1 MSFLGGS
8 ALRCRPF
15 NFVGLTADKWTGS
28 EACPTRRRLLK
39 NVTIFTNH
47 APEEKGDSMRKEN
60 LPGWGAMAVLACFA
74 MLVSS
79 LAGKPLM
86 VVLNAKR
93 NPIETM
99 VVAIIM
105 GVGLRNLRLIP
116 KFLDAGIKAFEKPL
130 IWGVILYG
138 AGLNFSKLAD
148 QAPKI
153 FVTVIATMA
162 IGFFVIYFVGR
173 AFKLPEKLT
182 MLLGVGTTICGG
194 SAIAI
199 TAPLIEAEERDT
211 SYAITTIALWGLLA
225 IIVYPL
231 AAQAVASATDAGF
244 GVFAGTAI
252 HSTPQVV
259 GAGFIYSEA
268 AGRMATAVKLVRNCF
283 MVPLALVVAVWYTRQ
298 RSMDSAKEG
307 KKLNWVKAFPWF
319 LFGFFLMAIL
329 GSKGFFT
336 ETGIRT
342 FKTWA
347 KFLILMGMAG
357 IGMNTRLDS
366 FKGIGIKPFVV
377 GLIGSM
383 TVALVSL
390 GLIWWL
396 KLYAMPVV

>member
-1 MSFLGGS
+1 M
-8 ALRCRPF
+8 
-15 NFVGLTADKWTGS
+15 K
-28 EACPTRRRLLK
+28 K
-39 NVTIFTNH
+39 
-47 APEEKGDSMRKEN
+47 N
-60 LPGWGAMAVLACFA
+60 LPGWVAMAVLAWFA
-74 MLVSS
+74 MLLSG

-86 VVLNAKR
+86 AALNAKK

-99 VVAIIM
+99 VVAIII
-105 GVGLRNLRLIP
+105 GIVLRNLRLIP
-116 KFLDAGIKAFEKPL
+116 RFLDAGIKAFEKPL
-130 IWGVILYG
+130 IWGIILYG
-138 AGLNFSKLAD
+138 AGLNYSKLAN

-162 IGFFVIYFVGR
+162 IGFFVIYFIGR
-173 AFKLPEKLT
+173 AFKLPEKLS

-225 IIVYPL
+225 IIIYPL
-231 AAQAVASATDAGF
+231 AARAIAGVTDAGF

-259 GAGFIYSEA
+259 AAGFMYSEA
-268 AGRMATAVKLVRNCF
+268 AGKMATAVKLVRNCF
-283 MVPLALVVAVWYTRQ
+283 MVPLGLAIAVWYTRK
-298 RSMDSAKEG
+298 RSIDSVREG
-307 KKLNWVKAFPWF
+307 KNLNWIKAFPWF
-319 LFGFFLMAIL
+319 LFGYFLMAIL
-329 GSKGFFT
+329 GTKGFFT
-336 ETGIRT
+336 ETGIGT
-342 FKTWA
+342 FEKWA

-377 GLIGSM
+377 GLIGSI
-383 TVALVSL
+383 TVAMVSL